1 MDVGRRGSGPCG
13 PSPRPSPGARR
24 SLRRYTPCRPRSSAI
39 RNLRPAPAAECG
51 GAGVTFGR
59 IAVVAQETV
68 VDFAGINVLLH

>member
-1 MDVGRRGSGPCG
+1 MDAGCTGGCRGQ
-13 PSPRPSPGARR
+13 PSPRPSPRARR
-24 SLRRYTPCRPRSSAI
+24 SLRHYAPSCPRSTVI
-39 RNLRPAPAAECG
+39 RNLRLAPTAECG

>member
-1 MDVGRRGSGPCG
+1 MDVGRTGRCPRG
-13 PSPRPSPGARR
+13 PSPRPSPGPGGVSATRRPAARR
-24 SLRRYTPCRPRSSAI
+24 AQRSATCA
-39 RNLRPAPAAECG
+39 PAPAAECG